1 MRPETKILAFVF
13 LVVAV
18 FLGARAVG
26 AALGPVSSTYSVPG
40 GGSAPGGGSGSMHM
54 GGGQP

>member
-13 LVVAV
+13 LVAAV

-26 AALGPVSSTYSVPG
+26 SALGPVSSTYTVP

>member
-26 AALGPVSSTYSVPG
+26 SALGPVSSVYTAPG
-40 GGSAPGGGSGSMHM
+40 GGAGSGGSGSMHM
-54 GGGQP
+54 DGGQP